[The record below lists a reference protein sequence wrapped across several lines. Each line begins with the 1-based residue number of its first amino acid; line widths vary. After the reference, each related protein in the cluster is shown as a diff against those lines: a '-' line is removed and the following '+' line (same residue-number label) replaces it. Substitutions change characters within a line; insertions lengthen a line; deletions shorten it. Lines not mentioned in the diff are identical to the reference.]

1 MEENRKHMKRL
12 LQIIKRVSR
21 EIKQMR
27 SIESDDNSQEKA
39 EINDN

>member
-1 MEENRKHMKRL
+1 MKRL

-27 SIESDDNSQEKA
+27 STESDDNSQEKA